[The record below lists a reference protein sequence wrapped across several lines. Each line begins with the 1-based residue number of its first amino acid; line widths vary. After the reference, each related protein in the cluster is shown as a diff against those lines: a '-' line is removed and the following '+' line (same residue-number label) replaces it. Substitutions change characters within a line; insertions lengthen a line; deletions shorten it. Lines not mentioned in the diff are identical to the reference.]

1 MFTFVDYE
9 RSTYGDYLF
18 PIWADALG
26 WILACCVIAPIF
38 IGMAYRL
45 YKEDELKNPLD
56 VSSLILCHKV
66 WKGRFGG
73 LNYH

>member
-66 WKGRFGG
+66 GKGLFGV
-73 LNYH
+73 LHYH

>member
-56 VSSLILCHKV
+56 VSSLVLSHKF